1 MDFVFQYLFSH
12 KNPSFFQNNEKLEL
26 TDQLSH
32 EKHINKELQDRLNKL
47 NQDGDDHCHG
57 HDHDH
62 HHSLNDSHSVSKKCE
77 SHSDEGDD
85 DLEPLVNDSHEVN
98 ELRNIIR
105 QLQDDK
111 IQLKERLNYVMTI
124 KNESGEEVLEEN
136 PADIFESEFDD
147 ANENH
152 EDTKLRLR
160 QMEEKVR
167 KTMNEIAVLDEEK
180 EKLEHLVL
188 QLQSETETIGKVIGY
203 FFLF

>member
-1 MDFVFQYLFSH
+1 M
-12 KNPSFFQNNEKLEL
+12 
-26 TDQLSH
+26 TD
-32 EKHINKELQDRLNKL
+32 
-47 NQDGDDHCHG
+47 
-57 HDHDH
+57 
-62 HHSLNDSHSVSKKCE
+62 
-77 SHSDEGDD
+77 
-85 DLEPLVNDSHEVN
+85 
-98 ELRNIIR
+98 
-105 QLQDDK
+105 
-111 IQLKERLNYVMTI
+111 

-147 ANENH
+147 ANEKH

-203 FFLF
+203 FFFVLIK